1 MAELA
6 TVSAEDLRM
15 VLDTCR
21 QARNSG
27 ILQPG
32 HFERLLNKLP
42 RITSES
48 PQFKFYKLDAAVT
61 TETDITG
68 LVSTY
73 DGTTSGS
80 AVDLVNWGDL
90 LDGAPLN
97 YIGLFGWVDDEWV
110 FVQGPCIT

>member
-1 MAELA
+1 MATLA

-32 HFERLLNKLP
+32 LFERLLDKLP
-42 RITSES
+42 RITSDS
-48 PQFKFYKLDAAVT
+48 PQFKFFKLDAAVVTAT
-61 TETDITG
+61 TITG

-73 DGTTSGS
+73 SGTTSGS
-80 AVDLVNWGDL
+80 PVNLVNWEGL
-90 LDGAPLN
+90 LDGAPLD
-97 YIGLFGWVDDEWV
+97 YIGLFAMVDDEWV
-110 FVQGPCIT
+110 FVQGPCVS